1 MCARR
6 PKTARRWCSRRG
18 RGSPWK
24 SSNWAWSPGSR
35 CGTPT
40 GRPGSSARTRSGDA
54 KVRPD
59 VARMRITVLGAG
71 AWGTAIAAS
80 RSARHEL
87 VLWGRDAGQCRDIAA
102 ARRNQRY
109 LPEIPLP
116 PQLAIVSGFDA
127 AVSAAELLL
136 LATPTAALGEML
148 TRLAPLR
155 KPVVWLCKGFEPQSA
170 ELPHQIAARLLAPG
184 SAYGA
189 LSGPSFAL
197 EVARGLPTALT
208 LASADAD
215 FSQATARALHGPRL
229 RVYFSSDIAG
239 VEIGGAVKNVMA
251 IATGIA
257 DGLGLGANARAALIT
272 RGLAEITRLGV
283 RLGGR
288 PETFTGLT
296 GAGDL
301 ILTCTGE
308 LSRNRRVGLGMAEG
322 KRLDEILRELGHVAE
337 GVLTAAAVEKR
348 ASQLGIEMPITRSV
362 CAVLFGGVSPRDA
375 VEQLLARDPKGES

>member
-1 MCARR
+1 MKIA
-6 PKTARRWCSRRG
+6 
-18 RGSPWK
+18 
-24 SSNWAWSPGSR
+24 
-35 CGTPT
+35 
-40 GRPGSSARTRSGDA
+40 
-54 KVRPD
+54 
-59 VARMRITVLGAG
+59 VLGAG
-71 AWGTAIAAS
+71 AWGTAIAVSLA
-80 RSARHEL
+80 ARHE
-87 VLWGRDAGQCRDIAA
+87 VALWGRDPGQCRDIAA

-109 LPEIPLP
+109 LPEIALP
-116 PQLAIVSGFDA
+116 PQLALEADFAA
-127 AVSAAELLL
+127 AVAAAELVLV
-136 LATPTAALGEML
+136 ATPTAALRDML
-148 TRLAPLR
+148 VRLAPLR
-155 KPVVWLCKGFEPQSA
+155 KPAVWLCKGFEPQSA
-170 ELPHQIAARLLAPG
+170 ELPHQIAARVLAPG
-184 SAYGA
+184 CAYGV

-208 LASADAD
+208 LACADAG

-229 RVYFSSDIAG
+229 RVYFSNDVTG

-283 RLGGR
+283 KLGGR

-308 LSRNRRVGLGMAEG
+308 LSRNRRVGLSLAQG
-322 KRLDEILRELGHVAE
+322 RNLDDILRELGHVAE
-337 GVLTAAAVEKR
+337 GVPTAAAVERR
-348 ASQLGIEMPITRSV
+348 AQQLGVDMPITQSV
-362 CAVLFGGVSPRDA
+362 CAVLFGGVSPREA

>member
-1 MCARR
+1 
-6 PKTARRWCSRRG
+6 
-18 RGSPWK
+18 
-24 SSNWAWSPGSR
+24 
-35 CGTPT
+35 
-40 GRPGSSARTRSGDA
+40 
-54 KVRPD
+54 
-59 VARMRITVLGAG
+59 MRIAVLGAG

-80 RSARHEL
+80 LSARHEV
-87 VLWGRDAGQCRDIAA
+87 VLWGRDPAQCRDIAA

-109 LPEIPLP
+109 LPEIALP
-116 PQLAIVSGFDA
+116 PQLAIETDFA
-127 AVSAAELLL
+127 AAAAAAELVLV
-136 LATPTAALGEML
+136 ATPTAALRDML
-148 TRLAPLR
+148 GRLAPLR
-155 KPVVWLCKGFEPQSA
+155 KPALWLCKGFEPDSA
-170 ELPHQIAARLLAPG
+170 ELPHQIAARVLAPG
-184 SAYGA
+184 CAYGV

-197 EVARGLPTALT
+197 EVAQGLPTALT
-208 LASADAD
+208 LASADAE

-229 RVYFSSDIAG
+229 RVYFSTDISG

-308 LSRNRRVGLGMAEG
+308 LSRNRRVGLGLAQG
-322 KRLDEILRELGHVAE
+322 RTLDAVLRELGHVAE
-337 GVLTAAAVEKR
+337 GVHTAAAVEQR
-348 ASQLGIEMPITRSV
+348 ARQLGVDMPITRAV
-362 CAVLFGGVSPRDA
+362 CAVLFGGVAPRAA